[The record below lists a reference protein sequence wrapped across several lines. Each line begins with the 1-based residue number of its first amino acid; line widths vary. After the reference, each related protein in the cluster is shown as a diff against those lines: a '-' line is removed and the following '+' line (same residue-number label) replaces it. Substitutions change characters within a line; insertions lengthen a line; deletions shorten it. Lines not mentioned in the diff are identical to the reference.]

1 VTRIRALVAGRRRAH
16 TDELTGLANRR
27 ALIERLDADVRAG
40 RPVGLVLFDLDR
52 FKELND
58 TLGHPTGDALLQ
70 RIGPRLTGVLRPGDM
85 LARLGG
91 DEFAVALAGPV
102 EAADAARAAER
113 LRAALER
120 PFDLPGI
127 PAQVDAS
134 FGVAVH
140 PGEARDATE
149 LLQHADVAMY
159 QAKRTH
165 SGVEAYRSERNRH
178 SRDRLVLAGELLPAV
193 ERREIELWVQP
204 QVDTATGAVVA
215 VEGLVRWQHPEHGL
229 LLPGAFIPA
238 VEQSHIMR
246 PLTDHLI
253 REALRAQAG
262 WATDGL
268 LLPVAVNL
276 AAANLL
282 DRELPERVAR
292 LLGEQD
298 AHPSVLRLEVT
309 ETAVM
314 ADADRGTVV
323 LAALRELGIGLSLDD
338 FGVGYSSLAML
349 KQLPIDELK
358 LDRTF
363 AQGMAADAR
372 DAAVV
377 TAAMSLSRPFGV
389 KVVAEGVE
397 TPVAFTALRIA
408 SVPTVQGYGIARP
421 MPAAD
426 LPTWA
431 ESWASGR
438 PVWARPMSAA
448 A

>member
-1 VTRIRALVAGRRRAH
+1 VNRIRALVAGRRRAH
-16 TDELTGLANRR
+16 TDDLTGLANRR
-27 ALIERLDADVRAG
+27 ALLERLEADVAAG
-40 RPVGLVLFDLDR
+40 QPVGLVLFDLDR

-58 TLGHPTGDALLQ
+58 TLGHPTGDELLR
-70 RIGPRLTGVLRPGDM
+70 RIGPRLTSVLRPGDL

-127 PAQVDAS
+127 PAQIDAS

-140 PGEARDATE
+140 PGPARDATE

-159 QAKRTH
+159 QAKRSH
-165 SGVEAYRSERNRH
+165 SGVEAYQSERDRH

-193 ERREIELWVQP
+193 ERGEIELWVQP
-204 QVDTATGAVVA
+204 QVDTATGALVA
-215 VEGLVRWQHPEHGL
+215 VEGLVRWRHPEHGL

-246 PLTDHLI
+246 PLTDHLV
-253 REALRAQAG
+253 REALRAQAA
-262 WATDGL
+262 WAREGL

-282 DRELPERVAR
+282 DPELPERIAR
-292 LLGEQD
+292 LLAEQGAD
-298 AHPSVLRLEVT
+298 PSVLRLEVT

-314 ADADRGTVV
+314 ADAERGTVI
-323 LAALRELGIGLSLDD
+323 LDALRELGVGLSLDD

-363 AQGMAADAR
+363 AQGMASDAR

-421 MPAAD
+421 MPAD
-426 LPTWA
+426 ELPGWA
-431 ESWASGR
+431 RSWAGGR
-438 PVWARPMSAA
+438 PAWARPMAA
-448 A
+448 AA

>member
-1 VTRIRALVAGRRRAH
+1 VTRFRRLVAGRRRDL

-27 ALIERLDADVRAG
+27 ALLARLQDDVAAG
-40 RPVGLVLFDLDR
+40 RAVGLVLFDLDR

-58 TLGHPTGDALLQ
+58 TLGHPTGDVLLQ
-70 RIGPRLTGVLRPGDM
+70 QIGPRLTGLLRTGDL

-102 EAADAARAAER
+102 GAEDAARAAER

-120 PFDLPGI
+120 PFELPGM

-140 PGEARDATE
+140 PGPARDATE

-159 QAKRTH
+159 QAKRSQ
-165 SGVEAYRSERNRH
+165 SGVETYRSEHDRH

-193 ERREIELWVQP
+193 ERGEIELWVQP
-204 QVDTATGAVVA
+204 QIDTATGALVA
-215 VEGLVRWQHPEHGL
+215 AEGLVRWQHPEHGL

-253 REALRAQAG
+253 REALRAQRE
-262 WATDGL
+262 WARTGL

-282 DRELPERVAR
+282 DPELPDRVAG
-292 LLGEQD
+292 LLADEGAD
-298 AHPSVLRLEVT
+298 PSVLRLEVT

-314 ADADRGTVV
+314 ADAKRGTVI
-323 LAALRELGIGLSLDD
+323 LEALRGLGVGLSLDD

-363 AQGMAADAR
+363 AQGMTADAR

-421 MPAAD
+421 MPASE
-426 LPTWA
+426 LPAWA
-431 ESWASGR
+431 EAWASGR
-438 PVWARPMSAA
+438 PPWARPMAA
-448 A
+448 AA

>member
-1 VTRIRALVAGRRRAH
+1 MPSLRALLGGRRRAH

-27 ALIERLDADVRAG
+27 ALLERLEDDIAAG
-40 RPVGLVLFDLDR
+40 HAVGLVLFDLDR

-58 TLGHPTGDALLQ
+58 TLGHPTGDVLLQ
-70 RIGPRLTGVLRPGDM
+70 RIGPRLTGVLRAGDL

-140 PGEARDATE
+140 PGDARDATE

-159 QAKRTH
+159 QAKRSH
-165 SGVEAYRSERNRH
+165 SGVETYRSERNRH
-178 SRDRLVLAGELLPAV
+178 SRDRLALAGELLPAV
-193 ERREIELWVQP
+193 QRGEIELWVQP
-204 QVDTATGAVVA
+204 QVDTATGALVA
-215 VEGLVRWQHPEHGL
+215 AEGLVRWQHPEHGL

-253 REALRAQAG
+253 REALRWQQR
-262 WATDGL
+262 WAREGL

-282 DRELPERVAR
+282 DRELPERIAR
-292 LLGEQD
+292 LLED
-298 AHPSVLRLEVT
+298 AAADPSVLRLEVT

-314 ADADRGTVV
+314 ADAERGTVV
-323 LAALRELGIGLSLDD
+323 LAGLRELGVRLSLDD

-363 AQGMAADAR
+363 AQGMTADAR

-408 SVPTVQGYGIARP
+408 NVPTVQGYGIARP
-421 MPAAD
+421 MAAAQLPAWAD
-426 LPTWA
+426 
-431 ESWASGR
+431 SWANGR
-438 PVWARPMSAA
+438 PAWARPLTAA